1 MNTGKTVFSQVMEFL
16 PLYEFRKCVQR
27 YQGEYKARSFSCMDQ
42 FFMHGLRAT
51 DVSRKFAQYRIV
63 PAIHA
68 AKALPYG
75 FSRPNIKKH
84 ISRCKQSAR
93 LAYLCRLCPGVN
105 STGQKT
111 VFQRT
116 FWRRIKAGGL
126 RVDATTIDLCLSL
139 FPWALKDQSR
149 GKTAY
154 APGSTRQYPDIYP
167 NHRRKS
173 SRCQHPGHHY
183 SGSRLLLYYGQGLH
197 RFCPA
202 LCPASRQGVFH
213 RARQIQYSMPKALF
227 SPCGQNNRIALR
239 PNDYFNHLS
248 VRQGLSGK
256 NSALSNFSMPSTIN
270 G

>member
-1 MNTGKTVFSQVMEFL
+1 MEFL

-42 FFMHGLRAT
+42 FLCMA
-51 DVSRKFAQYRIV
+51 FAQLTYRESLRDIESCLRFMR
-63 PAIHA
+63 PKLYHM
-68 AKALPYG
+68 G
-75 FSRPNIKKH
+75 FRGPISKKH

-126 RVDATTIDLCLSL
+126 RAGCHNNRFMSIPVPLGAFS
-139 FPWALKDQSR
+139 KDQSR

-167 NHRRKS
+167 NHRRKKFTMS
-173 SRCQHPGHHY
+173 TSWTSLFRKQA
-183 SGSRLLLYYGQGLH
+183 LLYYGQGLH

-227 SPCGQNNRIALR
+227 SPCGQTTGLR
-239 PNDYFNHLS
+239 CDQTITLTTYQSP
-248 VRQGLSGK
+248 RTIRK